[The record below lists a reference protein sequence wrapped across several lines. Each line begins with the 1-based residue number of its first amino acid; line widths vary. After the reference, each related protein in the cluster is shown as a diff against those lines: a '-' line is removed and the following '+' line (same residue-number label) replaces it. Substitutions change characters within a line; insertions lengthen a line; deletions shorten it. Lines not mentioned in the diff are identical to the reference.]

1 MLGFNSCTTDLRQD
15 QFFILLFIGNTL
27 LLFQRWINER
37 VGLYTFIEVH
47 LVKHYYTR
55 MLNALCDPENV
66 TKKIVLVHENPRVT
80 DP

>member
-1 MLGFNSCTTDLRQD
+1 MLGFNSCTTDLHQD
-15 QFFILLFIGNTL
+15 QFFILLFK
-27 LLFQRWINER
+27 
-37 VGLYTFIEVH
+37 GLYTFIEVH